1 MGIKTASFILF
12 LALIIAG
19 IIWLQVF
26 LSKKENKWLG
36 LIMPLFC
43 VMISLS
49 AALGLA
55 FFAPVDSTGNNVSM
69 IFPALYVFVLFN
81 IPTVILVAIYAG
93 YRKKRKK
100 NSEMEIMKIQDLD

>member
-55 FFAPVDSTGNNVSM
+55 FFAPVESTEM
-69 IFPALYVFVLFN
+69 IFTAIYVFVLFN
-81 IPTVILVAIYAG
+81 IPTAILIAIYAG
-93 YRKKRKK
+93 YRKKRNK
-100 NSEMEIMKIQDLD
+100 NSEMEIMKIKDLD